1 MLRTLLTCLS
11 LWALCAAP
19 GAHAMASRSA
29 LIVAVSVYASS
40 EITPLHGVQADIPL
54 ARDIATAMGIPKER
68 VRVLS
73 DGQAT
78 KPAVLQA
85 LQQLADETTSGGR
98 VLVYFSGH
106 GTRWFDPALK
116 GCKEGLLAHD
126 GQAITNEEIA
136 QRTRAMSEK
145 ADKVVVLFDACHSG
159 GVGKWQTTSRSAAA
173 RGTLTPKF
181 FLKNG
186 QDEQACS
193 QPTNLKTRSLLAES
207 SRLGALSENF
217 VQITSARPDE
227 VSFDEPDKGGLA
239 TQGIH
244 GCLLGQAGSADTD
257 GSGAVSM
264 QEIEQCT
271 QRFINAKL
279 QPWPALQPHHVTV
292 TGNRNIVP
300 APVSRPPAAP
310 EAVTTAAPTTP
321 LPAPEPALAS
331 LATLRDIAAQA
342 DPRRRLDVKLG
353 RDTLRIG
360 KDTLD
365 LQLRSSHD
373 GHVYLV
379 LLGSDSSSFY
389 VLFPNGLD
397 TQNRIQAGQRL
408 SLPRP
413 DWRLAARG
421 PAGTDQLLVLV
432 TDSPRDL
439 STLGR
444 PAPDAANPFTF
455 ALNTLPGRSALFDLF
470 TGSGVAGGSESF
482 GAKLLAIKEV
492 P

>member
-1 MLRTLLTCLS
+1 
-11 LWALCAAP
+11 
-19 GAHAMASRSA
+19 
-29 LIVAVSVYASS
+29 
-40 EITPLHGVQADIPL
+40 
-54 ARDIATAMGIPKER
+54 
-68 VRVLS
+68 
-73 DGQAT
+73 
-78 KPAVLQA
+78 
-85 LQQLADETTSGGR
+85 
-98 VLVYFSGH
+98 
-106 GTRWFDPALK
+106 
-116 GCKEGLLAHD
+116 
-126 GQAITNEEIA
+126 
-136 QRTRAMSEK
+136 
-145 ADKVVVLFDACHSG
+145 
-159 GVGKWQTTSRSAAA
+159 
-173 RGTLTPKF
+173 
-181 FLKNG
+181 
-186 QDEQACS
+186 
-193 QPTNLKTRSLLAES
+193 
-207 SRLGALSENF
+207 
-217 VQITSARPDE
+217 
-227 VSFDEPDKGGLA
+227 
-239 TQGIH
+239 
-244 GCLLGQAGSADTD
+244 
-257 GSGAVSM
+257 
-264 QEIEQCT
+264 
-271 QRFINAKL
+271 
-279 QPWPALQPHHVTV
+279 V

-482 GAKLLAIKEV
+482 GAKLLPIKEV